1 MAHPHRASH
10 FFDGAAFPRAW
21 LERQYGVADWIN
33 ARVVGFERVHSPD
46 IGSADFSFAL
56 NAFSRTSSTQR
67 KMPTSF
73 GCTLANRSP
82 SSSNSLSFCFTAW
95 LRLARSQGA
104 VGQIVALARGGR
116 LA

>member
-56 NAFSRTSSTQR
+56 NAFSRGAIGCRIAPRPFGRILRPRSSASHFRR
-67 KMPTSF
+67 K
-73 GCTLANRSP
+73 
-82 SSSNSLSFCFTAW
+82 
-95 LRLARSQGA
+95 
-104 VGQIVALARGGR
+104 
-116 LA
+116 